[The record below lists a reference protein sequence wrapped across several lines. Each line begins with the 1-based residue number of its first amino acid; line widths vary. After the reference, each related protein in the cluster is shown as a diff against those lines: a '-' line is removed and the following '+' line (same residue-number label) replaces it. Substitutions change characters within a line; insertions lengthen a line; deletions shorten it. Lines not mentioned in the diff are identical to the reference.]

1 MTIFSILADLMEL
14 ELGLILNQLEIKTA
28 ENVQMKN
35 NKRKILQEIQ
45 FVKQQQTY
53 GNIGFPFIQNGMNN
67 VQSKYDDGVETYR
80 EKQ

>member
-35 NKRKILQEIQ
+35 NKRNILQEIQ
-45 FVKQQQTY
+45 FVK
-53 GNIGFPFIQNGMNN
+53 
-67 VQSKYDDGVETYR
+67 
-80 EKQ
+80 

>member
-1 MTIFSILADLMEL
+1 MEL

-45 FVKQQQTY
+45 FVK
-53 GNIGFPFIQNGMNN
+53 
-67 VQSKYDDGVETYR
+67 
-80 EKQ
+80 

>member
-14 ELGLILNQLEIKTA
+14 ELRLILNQLEIKTA

-45 FVKQQQTY
+45 FVK
-53 GNIGFPFIQNGMNN
+53 
-67 VQSKYDDGVETYR
+67 
-80 EKQ
+80 

>member
-45 FVKQQQTY
+45 FVK
-53 GNIGFPFIQNGMNN
+53 
-67 VQSKYDDGVETYR
+67 
-80 EKQ
+80 